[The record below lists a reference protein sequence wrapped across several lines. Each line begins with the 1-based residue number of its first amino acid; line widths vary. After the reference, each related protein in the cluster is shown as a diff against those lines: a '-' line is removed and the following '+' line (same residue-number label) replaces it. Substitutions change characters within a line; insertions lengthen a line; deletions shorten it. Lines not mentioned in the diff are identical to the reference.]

1 MPEEVR
7 KWLASTFA
15 KQEQVIK
22 ITMTMMIKIMIVT
35 KYDHDDQSRRG
46 RRNEMST
53 KYIFLF
59 LQEIQLYYPH
69 KDANE
74 ILSGSKIN
82 LRSHQPFSTLESKSV
97 SFNLTFHKV
106 FHSEILKAL
115 QQLRSL

>member
-35 KYDHDDQSRRG
+35 KYDHDQSRRG

-53 KYIFLF
+53 KYIFYFCKKSNCIILIKM
-59 LQEIQLYYPH
+59 LMKYYLAA
-69 KDANE
+69 K
-74 ILSGSKIN
+74 
-82 LRSHQPFSTLESKSV
+82 
-97 SFNLTFHKV
+97 LT
-106 FHSEILKAL
+106 
-115 QQLRSL
+115 